1 MLVKFYIRGCGPPR
15 ADRPEPARVSPG
27 GAFLFSSQD
36 LDAVALEIWIAIVWT
51 RQRTLR
57 RRTNNTVAYAA
68 EVAHL
73 RVVNPSHIGARETTT
88 PATNRPFR
96 SGVPDLIFDDV
107 REQRV
112 RDIEP
117 WLDTPEQ
124 IDARAP
130 LHRVTVFAT
139 YRCGLACP
147 YCRSRV
153 RDAADLERQPHRGL
167 AFDRDTF
174 AQFLDS
180 LDSPIE
186 HLHFTGGEA
195 TLVRDLPHMVKA
207 AKDRGVSHISV
218 TSNGVSPA
226 VPYEALIE
234 AGLSEIRISL
244 DASEPVQGAALTGR
258 TGAWTATVDTIRR
271 LAALRRTS
279 ARFFLIVNT
288 VITMENRRDMADIV
302 RFVMGL
308 GVDDLKLIAS
318 VDHTPVLG
326 AFEEQVEAVTKV
338 EEHLRTLP
346 ADAFPLLRLKLRTVF
361 SQCAVGLAD
370 TKVDRPEE
378 WRCYI
383 PLTER
388 TVDRVF
394 YYPCS
399 VYLRES
405 GAPLGRIDE
414 PQDEQRA
421 KTVAFVRDG
430 RCLEDP
436 ICRRYCLRCTREFNE
451 SANAARTSPH
461 VAADTPT

>member
-1 MLVKFYIRGCGPPR
+1 M
-15 ADRPEPARVSPG
+15 
-27 GAFLFSSQD
+27 
-36 LDAVALEIWIAIVWT
+36 
-51 RQRTLR
+51 
-57 RRTNNTVAYAA
+57 
-68 EVAHL
+68 AHL
-73 RVVNPSHIGARETTT
+73 RVVTPPHFDPLETQL
-88 PATNRPFR
+88 PVTNGWFR
-96 SGVPDLIFDDV
+96 SGVPDLIFQDV

-117 WLDTPEQ
+117 WLDTPEG
-124 IDARAP
+124 IDARAS

-167 AFDRDTF
+167 AFDRDSF
-174 AQFLDS
+174 ARFLDS
-180 LDSPIE
+180 LDSPVE

-195 TLVRDLPHMVKA
+195 TLVRDLAHMVKA

-234 AGLSEIRISL
+234 AGLSEVRISL
-244 DASEPVQGAALTGR
+244 DAREPVQGAALTGR
-258 TGAWTATVDTIRR
+258 TGAWTAAVDTIRR
-271 LAALRRTS
+271 LAALRRS
-279 ARFFLIVNT
+279 GAAFFLIVNT

-302 RFVMGL
+302 RFVMAL

-318 VDHTPVLG
+318 VDDTPVLG

-346 ADAFPLLRLKLRTVF
+346 REAFPLLRLKLRTVF
-361 SQCAVGLAD
+361 SQRAVGLAD
-370 TKVDRPEE
+370 TRPDRPDD

-414 PQDEQRA
+414 PPDEQRA

-430 RCLEDP
+430 RCLDDP
-436 ICRRYCLRCTREFNE
+436 ICRRYCLHCTREFNE
-451 SANAARTSPH
+451 SANAARTTNH
-461 VAADTPT
+461 TAAATPA

>member
-1 MLVKFYIRGCGPPR
+1 
-15 ADRPEPARVSPG
+15 
-27 GAFLFSSQD
+27 
-36 LDAVALEIWIAIVWT
+36 
-51 RQRTLR
+51 
-57 RRTNNTVAYAA
+57 
-68 EVAHL
+68 VAHL
-73 RVVNPSHIGARETTT
+73 RIVTPLHIDSHGTRLADS
-88 PATNRPFR
+88 NGPFR

-107 REQRV
+107 REERV

-117 WLDTPEQ
+117 WLETPER
-124 IDARAP
+124 IDAQAT

-174 AQFLDS
+174 ARFLDS

-195 TLVRDLPHMVKA
+195 TLVRDLPHMMQA
-207 AKDRGVSHISV
+207 AKRRGVSHISV
-218 TSNGVSPA
+218 TSNGVSP
-226 VPYEALIE
+226 VTPYEALIE
-234 AGLSEIRISL
+234 AGLSEVRISL
-244 DASEPVQGAALTGR
+244 DAGEPVQGAALTGR
-258 TGAWTATVDTIRR
+258 TGAWTAAVDTIRR
-271 LAALRRTS
+271 LAALRR
-279 ARFFLIVNT
+279 AGANFFLIVNT
-288 VITMENRRDMADIV
+288 VITMENRRDMANIV

-326 AFEEQVEAVTKV
+326 AFEEQREAVKKV
-338 EEHLRTLP
+338 EEHLQTLP
-346 ADAFPLLRLKLRTVF
+346 PDAFPLLRLKLRTVF
-361 SQCAVGLAD
+361 SQLAVGLAD
-370 TKVDRPEE
+370 VEMERPDA

-388 TVDRVF
+388 TVDRLF

-405 GAPLGRIDE
+405 GEPLGRIDE
-414 PQDEQRA
+414 PPDEQRA
-421 KTVAFVRDG
+421 RTAAFVRDG
-430 RCLEDP
+430 RCLDDP
-436 ICRRYCLRCTREFNE
+436 ICRRYCLHCTRQFNE
-451 SANAARTSPH
+451 SANAARTSTL
-461 VAADTPT
+461 VTSSTAASTPT

>member
-1 MLVKFYIRGCGPPR
+1 M
-15 ADRPEPARVSPG
+15 
-27 GAFLFSSQD
+27 
-36 LDAVALEIWIAIVWT
+36 
-51 RQRTLR
+51 
-57 RRTNNTVAYAA
+57 
-68 EVAHL
+68 AHL
-73 RVVNPSHIGARETTT
+73 RVVSPPHTGLHDTQTDT
-88 PATNRPFR
+88 QTLATNRPTR

-117 WLDTPEQ
+117 WLETPER
-124 IDARAP
+124 IDARAS

-167 AFDRDTF
+167 AFDRHTF
-174 AQFLDS
+174 ASFLDS
-180 LDSPIE
+180 VDSPIE

-195 TLVRDLPHMVKA
+195 TLVRDLPHMVRA
-207 AKDRGVSHISV
+207 AKERGVSHISV

-226 VPYEALIE
+226 VPYETLIE

-244 DASEPVQGAALTGR
+244 DASEPAQGAALTGR
-258 TGAWTATVDTIRR
+258 TGAWTAAVDTIRR
-271 LAALRRTS
+271 LAALRRTG
-279 ARFFLIVNT
+279 ADFFLIVNT
-288 VITMENRRDMADIV
+288 VVTLENRREMADIV
-302 RFVMGL
+302 RFVIGL

-326 AFEEQVEAVTKV
+326 AFDEQVEAVTRV

-346 ADAFPLLRLKLRTVF
+346 TDAFPLLRLKLRTVF
-361 SQCAVGLAD
+361 SQRAVGLED
-370 TKVDRPEE
+370 TRADRPDD

-388 TVDRVF
+388 TVDRAF

-405 GAPLGRIDE
+405 GTPLGRIDE

-430 RCLEDP
+430 RCLDDP
-436 ICRRYCLRCTREFNE
+436 ICRRYCLHCTREFNE
-451 SANAARTSPH
+451 SANAARTSNQ
-461 VAADTPT
+461 VAVDTPT